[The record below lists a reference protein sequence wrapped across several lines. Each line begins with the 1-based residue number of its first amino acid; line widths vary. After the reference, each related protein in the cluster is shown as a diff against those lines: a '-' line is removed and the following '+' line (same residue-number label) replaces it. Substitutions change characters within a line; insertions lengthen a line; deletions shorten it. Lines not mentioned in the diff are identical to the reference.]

1 MSETETETTSAI
13 FHFAYIVKLIAQ
25 GQVYPSV
32 ATAECNGGNAWSFFP
47 VGSREI
53 LPSKQLASPRRVE
66 RKKKKNKQTN
76 KTKQNKTKQNKTK
89 KTAKNDDSS
98 LSL

>member
-47 VGSREI
+47 VGSQEI
-53 LPSKQLASPRRVE
+53 LPPKQLASPRRVE
-66 RKKKKNKQTN
+66 RKKKTNKQ
-76 KTKQNKTKQNKTK
+76 TKQNKTKQNK
-89 KTAKNDDSS
+89 KTQPRTMTAPSRCEDVE
-98 LSL
+98 